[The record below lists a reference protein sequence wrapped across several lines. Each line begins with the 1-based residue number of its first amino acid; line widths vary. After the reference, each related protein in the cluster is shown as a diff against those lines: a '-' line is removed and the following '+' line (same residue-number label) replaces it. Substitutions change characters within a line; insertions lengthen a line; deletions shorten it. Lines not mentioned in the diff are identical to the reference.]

1 MIDSPKSLHTCDSMA
16 IKVTTCPS
24 NLRCDHTVSVTGD
37 QDGFPVNDYKQTCSV
52 LLFPFFSVAENA

>member
-1 MIDSPKSLHTCDSMA
+1 MIDSPNSLRTCHSMTM
-16 IKVTTCPS
+16 KVTTCPS
-24 NLRCDHTVSVTGD
+24 DSGCDHTVSVAGD